1 MHGAQAP
8 WCSPGLFYLDS
19 LLNDII
25 KARAQNVRAFCFNDS
40 TMQNVILNLR
50 NELIRSI
57 SAIDAWFDVDGT
69 LLNQN
74 INATETVADS
84 LYHLA
89 TTSRNLLDA
98 ITYKSERN
106 LGGPVDMQF
115 PEDTLSEDTWNESTG
130 RVNLANARAELR
142 EQLDR
147 CLIYLELLLQ
157 RQSGV
162 SRDLAEEDVESFG
175 GYQGVYLLLIHLKRY
190 IGELNQLADR
200 HSGRTTQR

>member
-1 MHGAQAP
+1 M
-8 WCSPGLFYLDS
+8 SGLFVL
-19 LLNDII
+19 
-25 KARAQNVRAFCFNDS
+25 NDS

-69 LLNQN
+69 LLSQN
-74 INATETVADS
+74 INATETVAEY
-84 LYHLA
+84 LYNLA

-98 ITYKSERN
+98 ITNDSQRS
-106 LGGPVDMQF
+106 LGGPMDLQF
-115 PEDTLSEDTWNESTG
+115 PQDTIKGDSWKEGSD
-130 RVNLANARAELR
+130 RVNLDNARAELR

-162 SRDLAEEDVESFG
+162 RRDLAEEDVESFG
-175 GYQGVYLLLIHLKRY
+175 GYQGIYLLLIHLKRY
-190 IGELNQLADR
+190 IGDLNQLADF
-200 HSGRTTQR
+200 HKGRTKQR